1 VLGEQGVGH
10 AGELTPRA
18 CENVGLPK
26 RTAVMELDLGA
37 LIAAAEGAL
46 TARSISTYPVAKED
60 VALVVDSD
68 VASSAVQAALVEGA
82 GPLLESV
89 RLFDVYAGEQVDAGR
104 KSLGFALRF
113 RAPDRT
119 LTVDEVSA
127 ARDSAVAAASAAVGA
142 VQRA

>member
-1 VLGEQGVGH
+1 MGRRVPQVARGRCAAREVLEVAHDDVDAVFQRHAPEVAPEFVQQPVVENDVEYLLLEQV
-10 AGELTPRA
+10 E
-18 CENVGLPK
+18 
-26 RTAVMELDLGA
+26 
-37 LIAAAEGAL
+37 
-46 TARSISTYPVAKED
+46 
-60 VALVVDSD
+60 
-68 VASSAVQAALVEGA
+68 AALAHGA

-104 KSLGFALRF
+104 KSLAFALRF

-119 LTVDEVSA
+119 LTVEEVSA